1 MRHNIDVALLRF
13 DNTFRRD
20 KKMTAR
26 EKRLIYLIT
35 SVKEAMENNPQ
46 CEAYSKYLASYERA
60 LATIKGA
67 RK

>member
-1 MRHNIDVALLRF
+1 
-13 DNTFRRD
+13 
-20 KKMTAR
+20 MTAR

-60 LATIKGA
+60 LATIRGEK
-67 RK
+67 